1 MNPGVTEEAGRAAHT
16 FMDILRGQP
25 LSLALVAMN
34 VLLVVF
40 LFYSNSQTLT
50 QRQRALDQIVA
61 WQQQTDT
68 LMANCVSKE
77 VVEIVVQALE
87 RDRELYRQMLPRAPE
102 VPKLQSDEAPQ
113 HITLPVPAPFVMP
126 P

>member
-1 MNPGVTEEAGRAAHT
+1 MNPGVTEEVGRAANT
-16 FMDILRGQP
+16 FMDILRQQP

-34 VLLVVF
+34 ILLVAF

-77 VVEIVVQALE
+77 VVEIVVNALE

-102 VPKLQSDEAPQ
+102 QPKLQSDEAPQ
-113 HITLPVPAPFVMP
+113 HITLPVPPPFSMP

>member
-1 MNPGVTEEAGRAAHT
+1 MNPGVTEEVGKVTNT

-40 LFYSNSQTLT
+40 LFYSNNQVLK
-50 QRQRALDQIVA
+50 QREAALNQIVG
-61 WQQQTDT
+61 WQRQTDT
-68 LMANCVSKE
+68 LMANCVSKD
-77 VVEIVVQALE
+77 VVQVIVNALE
-87 RDRELYRQMLPRAPE
+87 RDRELYRQMLKPPDA
-102 VPKLQSDEAPQ
+102 PKLQSDGPKPLLFE
-113 HITLPVPAPFVMP
+113 MP

>member
-1 MNPGVTEEAGRAAHT
+1 MTEEAGRAAHT

-87 RDRELYRQMLPRAPE
+87 RDRELYRQMLPKPPTE
-102 VPKLQSDEAPQ
+102 LPKLQSDEGVR
-113 HITLPVPAPFVMP
+113 HITLPVPEPFVIP